1 MAPLWHE
8 SFGEWSGLQREL
20 NRWLDAAQTTVDQVV
35 GHFTWPPI
43 NTYETPEV
51 VVVTAEAPG
60 MDVSEFELSVQN
72 QTLLIRAE
80 RKPVAQPEGAR
91 CLRNE
96 RAEGKFDRAIVLPST
111 LDTAGISA
119 RYERGILIVVIPK
132 VAAARPRKIVVE
144 EG

>member
-1 MAPLWHE
+1 MAPIWHE
-8 SFGEWSGLQREL
+8 SFGEWSGLQREM
-20 NRWLDAAQTTVDQVV
+20 NRWLEAARQTMDQVV

-43 NTYETPEV
+43 NTYETPEEV
-51 VVVTAEAPG
+51 IVTAEAPG

-72 QTLLIRAE
+72 QTLLIRAA
-80 RKPVAQPEGAR
+80 RKPFAQPEGAR

-96 RAEGKFDRAIVLPST
+96 RAEGKFDRAVVLPAT

-119 RYERGILIVVIPK
+119 RYDRGILVVRIPK